1 MSRKIKVDPAELES
15 AASLMEAQVE
25 EYKSLYNSLFSEVDG
40 MVAHWQGADNV
51 AFTNQIKGFMDDF
64 NKMEEALKEYA
75 TFLRKASDTYTQVQT
90 DRVSAAQTLTN

>member
-15 AASLMEAQVE
+15 AATLMEAQIE

-51 AFTNQIKGFMDDF
+51 AFTDQIKGFMDDF
-64 NKMEEALKEYA
+64 NTMETALTEYA
-75 TFLRKASDTYTQVQT
+75 TFLRQAANTYNQVQQ
-90 DRVSAAQTLTN
+90 DRVTAAKTLTN